1 MADKSVKDSSKNAAS
16 PKRFKVGDLAVY
28 PAHGVG
34 RIEAIETKV
43 VNGEEH
49 DFYIMKVIE
58 NAMVIMIPTWNVESV
73 GLRDVIQ
80 KKEIPKIFDVM
91 RSRQEQPMDNQTWNR
106 RYREY
111 MEKIKTGSLFEVA
124 EVYRDLS
131 LLKTT
136 KDLSFGERKLYDTA
150 QNLLVKELSTAK
162 NKTKRPLSK
171 RSKRSSTPM
180 RPEFFTDVQPAV
192 VLHLPRGHAQAGT
205 RLDVLLASEID
216 DCSRSFAATLI
227 RQGCITVDGSVKKPG
242 YAVKAGECVAE
253 RLPHPSRQAS
263 FRRTSPFTSSMRTL
277 TCWW

>member
-1 MADKSVKDSSKNAAS
+1 MADKSVKDGSKISALH
-16 PKRFKVGDLAVY
+16 KRFKVGDLAVY

-49 DFYIMKVIE
+49 DFYIMKIIE

-80 KKEIPKIFDVM
+80 KKDIPKIFEVM
-91 RSRQEQPMDNQTWNR
+91 RSRQEQPIDNQTWNR

-124 EVYRDLS
+124 EVFRDLS

-162 NKTKRPLSK
+162 NKNEKAVLK
-171 RSKRSSTPM
+171 EIEALFK
-180 RPEFFTDVQPAV
+180 PEEA
-192 VLHLPRGHAQAGT
+192 
-205 RLDVLLASEID
+205 
-216 DCSRSFAATLI
+216 
-227 RQGCITVDGSVKKPG
+227 
-242 YAVKAGECVAE
+242 
-253 RLPHPSRQAS
+253 
-263 FRRTSPFTSSMRTL
+263 
-277 TCWW
+277 

>member
-1 MADKSVKDSSKNAAS
+1 MADKLDNDRSKS
-16 PKRFKVGDLAVY
+16 TVPLKRFKVGDLAVY

-43 VNGEEH
+43 VNGEEN

-73 GLRDVIQ
+73 GLRDLIQ
-80 KKEIPKIFDVM
+80 KKDIPKIFDVM

-106 RYREY
+106 RYRDY

-131 LLKTT
+131 LLKLT

-162 NKTKRPLSK
+162 NKNEK
-171 RSKRSSTPM
+171 
-180 RPEFFTDVQPAV
+180 AV
-192 VLHLPRGHAQAGT
+192 IKEIEALFK
-205 RLDVLLASEID
+205 SEAD
-216 DCSRSFAATLI
+216 
-227 RQGCITVDGSVKKPG
+227 
-242 YAVKAGECVAE
+242 
-253 RLPHPSRQAS
+253 
-263 FRRTSPFTSSMRTL
+263 
-277 TCWW
+277 